1 MSLFDIE
8 NMVVNKRSKDKPKD
22 IPKELKHFPIVNRP
36 YDEFNDAELYNARG
50 STLTFDI
57 ETYKNY
63 FLIAFKCVETH
74 KVVTF
79 EKYEGVDFDSNKLNW
94 MLFNFRLISFNGNKF
109 DIPLAWLAV
118 FGKNTLTINEV
129 AQKLIFGENYRAW
142 NVAKDYNF
150 KMPTINHID
159 LIELAPLQ
167 ASLKTYAGRLHAP
180 RMQDLPY
187 DPTKLLTHD
196 QMVDV
201 RHYCVND
208 LDNTELL
215 FKSLSSDISLREEL
229 GIEYGQDL
237 RSRSDAQIA
246 EYVLSAECAKINGYN
261 AFAPKI
267 SAGSVYKYEPPD
279 FIHFQTPM
287 MQRLLDDIIAADFV
301 INDKGRPTCS
311 FLKDNGDES
320 SKRKGL
326 HVTIN
331 ETTYKMGIGGLHSTE
346 SCIAHKAENGYL
358 LIDRDVASYYP
369 YIILNNGFYPK
380 HLGEAFLTVYGT
392 IVDRRIY
399 AKYLSKSDDVKI
411 AKSNKKTADSLKIT
425 INGSFGKLGS
435 KWSKLYSPDLL
446 IQVTLTGQLCLLM
459 LIEMLE
465 LNSIRV
471 VSANTDGI
479 VINPHE
485 SQVAKLNQIIIMWEC
500 LTNFE
505 TEETQYSA
513 VYSRDVNNYI
523 AIKTEGGEHK
533 GKGVFGETNLKKQP
547 TNEICAK
554 AVASYLKDGTP
565 LRKTIEESTDLTDFL
580 TVKTVK
586 GGAHKDGWLLGKAI
600 RWYYAEGVEG
610 TINYITNGNT
620 VPMSEGAKPCM
631 DLPAEFPND
640 INYDAYYEIANAML
654 HDMGVFGHKKIKKN
668 SIFD

>member
-1 MSLFDIE
+1 MTLFNAESL
-8 NMVVNKRSKDKPKD
+8 VVNKRSKNKPKD
-22 IPKELKHFPIVNRP
+22 IPKVLKHFPIVNKP
-36 YDEFNDAELYNARG
+36 YVEFNDLELYAARG

-63 FLIAFKCVETH
+63 FLIAFKCVESH

-79 EKYEGVDFDSNKLNW
+79 EKYGNVDLDANKLNW
-94 MLFNFRLISFNGNKF
+94 VLFNFRLISFNGNKF

-118 FGKNTLTINEV
+118 FGKPIYTINEV
-129 AQKLIFGENYRAW
+129 AQKLIFEDNYRPRD
-142 NVAKDYNF
+142 VAKEF
-150 KMPTINHID
+150 KFTMPTLNHID

-167 ASLKTYAGRLHAP
+167 ASLKTYSGRLHAP

-187 DPTKLLTHD
+187 DPSKLLTPE

-215 FKSLSSDISLREEL
+215 FRNLSADISLREEL
-229 GIEYGQDL
+229 SAEYGQDL

-246 EYVLSAECAKINGYN
+246 EYVLSAECAKINGFH
-261 AFAPKI
+261 AFTPKI
-267 SAGSVYKYEPPD
+267 AVGTIYKYQPPE

-287 MQRLLDDIIAADFV
+287 MQRIFNDLLEADFV
-301 INDKGRPTCS
+301 IIEGGAPKCAYLDG
-311 FLKDNGDES
+311 LKISIGDS
-320 SKRKGL
+320 VYR
-326 HVTIN
+326 
-331 ETTYKMGIGGLHSTE
+331 MGVGGLHSSE
-346 SCIAHKAENGYL
+346 SCVAYKAENGFL

-369 YIILNNGFYPK
+369 YIILNNKFYPK
-380 HLGEAFLTVYGT
+380 HLGEAFLTVYQT

-399 AKYLSKSDDVKI
+399 AKHLSKSEDKEI
-411 AKSNKKTADSLKIT
+411 AKANKKTADSLKIT

-446 IQVTLTGQLCLLM
+446 IQVTVTGQLCLLM

-465 LNSIRV
+465 LNGIKV

-479 VINPHE
+479 VIMPHE
-485 SQVAKLNQIIIMWEC
+485 TQVDRLNEIVTMWEN

-505 TEETQYSA
+505 TEETRYSA
-513 VYSRDVNNYI
+513 LYSRDVNNYI
-523 AIKTEGGEHK
+523 AIKEGNKEYK

-554 AVASYLKDGTP
+554 AVAAYLMDGTP
-565 LRKTIEESTDLTDFL
+565 LRKTIEASENLTDFI

-600 RWYYAEGVEG
+600 RWYYAYDIDG

-620 VPMSEGAKPCM
+620 VPMSDGAKPCM
-631 DLPAEFPND
+631 DLPVEFPND
-640 INYDAYYEIANAML
+640 VNYDYYVEIAKGML
-654 HDMGVFGHKKIKKN
+654 HDMGVYGHKKINKS